1 MITTKSQAF
10 KELLDMFSSVLSNAG
25 CNDMEVENNPEMY
38 EMLEQAAADNLGMSL
53 ESFRKCEDYEDYKPM
68 VSSCKKKIYTSDYTI
83 LAIIRKQM
91 GGI

>member
-10 KELLDMFSSVLSNAG
+10 KELLDMFSNVLSGAG
-25 CNDMEVENNPEMY
+25 CNDMVVENNPEMY
-38 EMLEQAAADNLGMSL
+38 AMLEQAAADNLSMTV
-53 ESFRKCEDYEDYKPM
+53 EQFRVCEDYEDYKPII
-68 VSSCKKKIYTSDYTI
+68 SKDGKQIYTSDYTI